1 MKRGLFR
8 LWVLFSAIWFLAGGM
23 FTVQTITDWKAAR
36 DRADA
41 ACYNNHT
48 DGPWCK
54 YQDPPK
60 TNPYYGIAQIM
71 GADEAA
77 RDREIPFPI
86 GSIVFLFSVPLSVLL
101 FGIGV
106 MWVAAGFRQPKP
118 N

>member
-8 LWVLFSAIWFLAGGM
+8 LWVLFSAIWLLFVGIS
-23 FTVQTITDWKAAR
+23 TVQTITNWKAAR

-41 ACYNNHT
+41 ACYNNPT
-48 DGPWCK
+48 DGSWCK

-86 GSIVFLFSVPLSVLL
+86 GSIVILFSVPVSVLL
-101 FGIGV
+101 LGIGV
-106 MWVAAGFRQPKP
+106 MWVAAGFRKSG
-118 N
+118 